1 MILGDFLKNNVLLL
15 GGSGTLGKALIRS
28 KLIKN
33 LKYPTSK
40 VVNILKQ
47 SSIKKYIIENNV
59 KLIIHFAALSKVKQC
74 EENKKKAYNINI
86 TGTANVVS
94 AIINTKNEVKLLFM
108 SSDAVYPS
116 LRGNYK
122 ETDKLKPYNFYGLT
136 KLIGEQLVKL
146 TKNYIIVR
154 GRFFSKKKIFFKNSA
169 SNIYTSSLEV
179 DDFIIKVHK
188 LITKDFKGII
198 NVGGPKI
205 SDYKKYSKFKNKL
218 IPCDKSE
225 IFKNINVK
233 LATDASL
240 NLTKF
245 KNIK

>member
-15 GGSGTLGKALIRS
+15 GGSGTLGKALIKS

-116 LRGNYK
+116 LKGNYK

-136 KLIGEQLVKL
+136 KLIGEQFVKL

-179 DDFIIKVHK
+179 DDFII
-188 LITKDFKGII
+188 
-198 NVGGPKI
+198 
-205 SDYKKYSKFKNKL
+205 
-218 IPCDKSE
+218 
-225 IFKNINVK
+225 
-233 LATDASL
+233 
-240 NLTKF
+240 
-245 KNIK
+245 

>member
-1 MILGDFLKNNVLLL
+1 MGK
-15 GGSGTLGKALIRS
+15 TLIKS

-40 VVNILKQ
+40 VVNILRLT
-47 SSIKKYIIENNV
+47 SIKKYILKNDI

-74 EENKKKAYNINI
+74 EENKKKAYNINVI
-86 TGTANVVS
+86 GTANVVK
-94 AIINTKNEVKLLFM
+94 AIKDTKNEVKLLFM
-108 SSDAVYPS
+108 STDAVYPS

-122 ETDKLKPYNFYGLT
+122 ETVKLKPYNFYGLT

-146 TKNYIIVR
+146 TKNYTIVR
-154 GRFFSKKKIFFKNSA
+154 GRFFNRKKIFFKNSA
-169 SNIYTSSLEV
+169 TNIYTSSLEV
-179 DDFIIKVHK
+179 NDFIIKVHK
-188 LITKDFKGII
+188 LINKGFKGVI

-205 SDYKKYSKFKNKL
+205 SDYKKYSKFKKKL

-225 IFKNINVK
+225 IFKNLNVK

-240 NLTKF
+240 NLNKF
-245 KNIK
+245 KNIKWIIFH

>member
-1 MILGDFLKNNVLLL
+1 MIHGDFLKNNVLLL
-15 GGSGTLGKALIRS
+15 GGSGTLGKTLIKS

-40 VVNILKQ
+40 VVNILRLT
-47 SSIKKYIIENNV
+47 SIKKYILKNDI

-74 EENKKKAYNINI
+74 EENKKKAYNINVI
-86 TGTANVVS
+86 GTANVVK
-94 AIINTKNEVKLLFM
+94 AIKDTKNEVKLLFM
-108 SSDAVYPS
+108 STDAVYPS

-146 TKNYIIVR
+146 TKNYTIVR
-154 GRFFSKKKIFFKNSA
+154 GRFFDRKKIFFKNSA
-169 SNIYTSSLEV
+169 TNIYTSSLEV
-179 DDFIIKVHK
+179 NDFIIKVHK
-188 LITKDFKGII
+188 LINKGFKGVI

-205 SDYKKYSKFKNKL
+205 SDYKKYSKFKKKL

-225 IFKNINVK
+225 IFKNLNVK

-240 NLTKF
+240 NLNKF

>member
-1 MILGDFLKNNVLLL
+1 MIHGDFLKNNVLLL
-15 GGSGTLGKALIRS
+15 GGSGILGKTLIKS

-47 SSIKKYIIENNV
+47 KSIQKYILKNNI

-74 EENKKKAYNINI
+74 EENKKKAYNINVI
-86 TGTANVVS
+86 GTANVVR
-94 AIINTKNEVKLLFM
+94 AIKNLKNEVKLLFM

-146 TKNYIIVR
+146 TKDYIIVR
-154 GRFFSKKKIFFKNSA
+154 GRFFSRKKIFFKNSA
-169 SNIYTSSLEV
+169 TNIYTSSLEV

-188 LITKDFKGII
+188 LINKDFKGVI

-205 SDYKKYSKFKNKL
+205 SDYKKYSKFKKKL
-218 IPCDKSE
+218 IPCDKSM
-225 IFKNINVK
+225 IFKHLNVK

-240 NLTKF
+240 NLTKL